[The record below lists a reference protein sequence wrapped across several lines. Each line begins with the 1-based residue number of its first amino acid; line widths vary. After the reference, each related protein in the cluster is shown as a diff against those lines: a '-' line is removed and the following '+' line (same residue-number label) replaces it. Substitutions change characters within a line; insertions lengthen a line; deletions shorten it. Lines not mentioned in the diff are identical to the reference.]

1 MIRRKSFYSVC
12 LFVYVLFLNAI
23 GINAT
28 NLKIEIVDAETEKL
42 TPARVLI
49 VDTNGKSYFPE
60 NSVTLQIGNEIWFMS
75 SGISE
80 VNIDSENILLRVER
94 GKEYERV
101 KKAIAIT
108 RDQKNEIKIVLNRW
122 INMKDRGYVSIEN
135 HIHRSTEDVAA
146 MCAAEDLNF
155 GTSLQWW
162 NHPRFGVPSGDGHI
176 LDLNFGE
183 IATQISMYDVEVEEK
198 WGALYM
204 LNMPNPFPFT
214 NDKQMP
220 NLIAVQYGRDRG
232 TLNCYQ
238 SGWSREVL
246 VDALLGYVDI
256 VNVCNNNFHMHR
268 YQPRSLY
275 SNLLNV
281 KGFPVYPN
289 TPQGMMQMN
298 TDTYYRLLN
307 CGVKLAA
314 GAGSATG
321 AKENPVGFNRAY
333 IRASPKDSLTGLLNK
348 WKRGN
353 NFVTNGPMLFLKTSK
368 GFQPGDSINF
378 NKGEKVLLEVEAL
391 SDSPLKKVEIIVN
404 GEVKKSFLL
413 DGNKKKFKGS
423 FQIKI
428 QESSWIAA
436 RCTDMDQL
444 LNQQELEGYRSPRKN
459 FYQDPNRLRYG
470 HTSPIYVHI
479 DNNGIAV
486 KKSIEEG
493 IKMVEA
499 FEKFAKQNSS
509 EQYLTVILD
518 AIAKARNILNEK
530 LK

>member
-1 MIRRKSFYSVC
+1 MIGRKLFYSVC
-12 LFVYVLFLNAI
+12 LFVYALFLNSI
-23 GINAT
+23 GIYAT
-28 NLKIEIVDAETEKL
+28 NLKIEIVDAETGKL

-49 VDTNGKSYFPE
+49 YDINGKSYFPE
-60 NSVTLQIGNEIWFMS
+60 NAVTLQIGNEIWFMS

-80 VNIDSENILLRVER
+80 VNVDSENIQLRVER

-101 KKAIAIT
+101 KRVLALT
-108 RDQKNEIKIVLNRW
+108 GDQKNEIKIVLNRW
-122 INMKDRGYVSIEN
+122 INMKNLGYLSAEN
-135 HIHRSTEDVAA
+135 HIHRSSEDVAA

-162 NHPRFGVPSGDGHI
+162 NHPRFGVSTGDGHI
-176 LDLNFGE
+176 QNLDFE
-183 IATQISMYDVEVEEK
+183 KISTQISIYDVEVEEK
-198 WGALYM
+198 WGAFYM
-204 LNMPNPFPFT
+204 LGMSNPFPFI

-220 NLIAVQYGRDRG
+220 NLIAAQYGRDRG

-246 VDALLGYVDI
+246 IDALLGYVDV

-275 SNLLNV
+275 SNLLNIN
-281 KGFPVYPN
+281 GFPVYPN
-289 TPQGMMQMN
+289 TPEGMMQMN

-307 CGVKLAA
+307 CGLKLAA

-333 IRASPKDSLTGLLNK
+333 IRASPKDSIAGLLNS

-353 NFVTNGPMLFLKTSK
+353 NFVTNGPMLFLKTSE
-368 GFQPGDSINF
+368 GFQPGDSITANY
-378 NKGEKVLLEVEAL
+378 GEKVTIEVEAI
-391 SDSPLKKVEIIVN
+391 SDSPIKKVEIIVN

-413 DGNKKKFKGS
+413 EGNKMNFKGS
-423 FQIKI
+423 FQMKI
-428 QESSWIAA
+428 QGNIWIAA
-436 RCTDMDQL
+436 RCTDKDQL
-444 LNQQELEGYRSPRKN
+444 LNQQELESYRGPRKR
-459 FYQDPNRLRYG
+459 FYQDPNRLRYA

-479 DNNGIAV
+479 DSNGIAV

-493 IKMVEA
+493 IEMIDA

-509 EQYLTVILD
+509 EQYLNIILD
-518 AIAKARNILNEK
+518 AIEKARNLLRERIK
-530 LK
+530 